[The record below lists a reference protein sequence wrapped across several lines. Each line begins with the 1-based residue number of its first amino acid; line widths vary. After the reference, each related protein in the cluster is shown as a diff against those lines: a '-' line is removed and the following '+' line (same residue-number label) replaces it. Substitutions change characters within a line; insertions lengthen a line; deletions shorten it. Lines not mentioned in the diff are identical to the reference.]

1 MALIYLYNLS
11 KFLLKGILLA
21 CIITFNY
28 SQLFATVPDYP
39 IGLDNLTQFQD
50 LPNIPTGV
58 KVLQRSSFD
67 RTGGDHDY
75 GNYLYSENSGYIIF
89 DEYGPGAVARLWMT
103 WYPTN
108 SFDTYGRIQIYVDS
122 DTAVLNLQIHQCF
135 DGTTAPF
142 LYPLVA
148 NFTTSHG
155 GYISYVPIPFNNHC
169 KIWINDTSM
178 FVYYQVTFY
187 KYDPSIQI
195 TPFNPAMDVSTV
207 QNLWNN
213 VGTDPKSTYGNITIS
228 NSVTVSANSTL
239 TLLNQADSGY
249 LTSIRFLFQNG
260 IPTESVLTSLRLQ
273 IYWDNSTIASVDA
286 PLGPFF
292 GTAVDTTPIR
302 SLFLGQDTQGRYYC
316 YYPMPFW
323 SNAKILLQNPLNSSP
338 GNASYEII
346 YSQQTTYNQQKA
358 GYFHAAYHREDP
370 TTPGVDYLILDSYGT
385 GKLLGAVMDISNS
398 ANDGLAGE
406 MEGDERVFLDDSRS
420 PAIHGTGTEDYFN
433 GGWYFTV
440 NNEIV
445 PFNLPANGL
454 QNFEIEYLP
463 PLPDTVSNYASRM
476 DRKKFYASGME
487 RSGFP
492 DASLFLPLTTS
503 TSTTWWRFGAYRL
516 QFPDAPIYHTHI
528 RFSLEHGFQDDD
540 IPGVYASVVYYYQMD
555 DYTLEMTDVVEMG
568 DFSSESEHSYSGR
581 NTGSTGIEKYS
592 FEGDPLEVSDP
603 IYVFDE
609 GRETLGSSEFYVT
622 INPNNQGVILRR
634 RSDQGMEKQ
643 GAMLFV
649 NDSEVGY
656 WYSAL
661 TNSYARWLED
671 EYFIPAEYTSG
682 ETTLK
687 ITLENDSSDINWTE
701 YRYKVFSVVDP
712 FSQDTQP
719 PTPPDWLSGLST
731 ATGNTLMWKEAE
743 DNIAVTDY
751 LIYRSYNPFTSP
763 NNIELVGETT
773 DFIFYDPYPPKS
785 GEYYQIVAVD
795 ENGNQSIP
803 SDWLL
808 IGIPQPTAIP
818 AKVFLKFE

>member
-1 MALIYLYNLS
+1 MVFSRFCDFS
-11 KFLLKGILLA
+11 KFLLKGILPV
-21 CIITFNY
+21 CVTIFSC
-28 SQLFATVPDYP
+28 SQSFATVPDYP
-39 IGLDNLTQFQD
+39 IGLDNLTQFED

-75 GNYLYSENSGYIIF
+75 GNYLYSENSGYVIF

-108 SFDTYGRIQIYVDS
+108 SFDSYGRIRVYVDS
-122 DTAVLNLQIHQCF
+122 DTAVLDLNIHQCF
-135 DGTTAPF
+135 DGTTSPF

-148 NFTTSHG
+148 DFTTSHG

-187 KYDPSIQI
+187 KYDPSVPI

-207 QNLWNN
+207 QQLWNA
-213 VGTDPKSTYGNITIS
+213 VGNDPKSTYGNVTIS
-228 NSVTVSANSTL
+228 NSVTVNANSTF
-239 TLLNQADSGY
+239 TLLEKADSGY

-260 IPTESVLTSLRLQ
+260 TPTESVLTSLRLQ

-292 GTAVDTTPIR
+292 GTAVDTVGIR
-302 SLFLGQDTQGRYYC
+302 SLFLGQDTQGHYYC

-323 SNAKILLQNPLNSSP
+323 SGVKMILQNPLNSSP
-338 GNASYEII
+338 GNMSYEII
-346 YSQQTTYNQQKA
+346 YSQQTIYNQQKA
-358 GYFHAAYHREDP
+358 GYFHATYHREDP
-370 TTPGVDYLILDSYGT
+370 TTPGQDYLILDSYGT
-385 GKLLGAVMDISNS
+385 GKLLGATMDMSNS

-406 MEGDERVFLDDSRS
+406 LEGDEKVFLDDSRS

-454 QNFEIEYLP
+454 QNFEVEYLP
-463 PLPDTVSNYASRM
+463 PLPDTVSNYAS
-476 DRKKFYASGME
+476 GME

-492 DASLFLPLTTS
+492 DAALSLPLTTS

-516 QFPDAPIYHTHI
+516 QFPDAPIYHSHI
-528 RFSLEHGFQDDD
+528 RFSIEHGFQDDD
-540 IPGVYASVVYYYQMD
+540 VPGVYSSVVYYYQQD
-555 DYTLEMTDVVEMG
+555 NYTLEMTDVVDMG
-568 DFSSESEHSYSGR
+568 DFSSESAHLYTGR

-592 FEGDPLEVSDP
+592 FEGDSLEVTDP
-603 IYVFDE
+603 TYVFDE

-634 RSDQGMEKQ
+634 RSDQGMGKQ
-643 GAMLFV
+643 GALLFV
-649 NDSEVGY
+649 NDSEIGY

-671 EYFIPAEYTSG
+671 EYFIPAEYTNGKTS
-682 ETTLK
+682 LK
-687 ITLENDSSDINWTE
+687 ITLENDSSDTYWTE
-701 YRYKVFSVVDP
+701 YRYKVFSVVEP

-719 PTPPDWLSGLST
+719 PTPPNWVSGLST
-731 ATGNTLMWKEAE
+731 STENILMWKESE
-743 DNIAVTDY
+743 DNIAVTQY
-751 LIYRSYNPFTSP
+751 LVYRCLNPFILS
-763 NNIELVGETT
+763 NSVELICETT
-773 DFIFYDPYPPKS
+773 DFILDDNYPPNS
-785 GEYYQIVAVD
+785 GEYYQIIAVD
-795 ENGNQSIP
+795 ENGNQSNP
-803 SDWLL
+803 SDWVLL
-808 IGIPQPTAIP
+808 GQPQPTAVP
-818 AKVFLKFE
+818 RELFLKFE